1 MKQQKESLHNL
12 KIDKSWT
19 LFLDRD
25 GVINKKLDDDYVKHW
40 GEFEFLPGVL
50 EAIAGFS
57 NIFGRIVV
65 VTNQR
70 CIAKGIITK
79 EQLDTLHKR
88 MVQEIELAGGR
99 IDKIYHCPH
108 NIEDGCNCRKP
119 GTGMALQAKN
129 DFPEIDFHK
138 SILIGDSPS
147 DMEMARK
154 SGMVAV
160 FICDYDRNVSRDFL
174 FGGLGE
180 VWEGFME

>member
-50 EAIAGFS
+50 EAIAGCS
-57 NIFGRIVV
+57 NIFGRSVV

-108 NIEDGCNCRKP
+108 NIE
-119 GTGMALQAKN
+119 
-129 DFPEIDFHK
+129 
-138 SILIGDSPS
+138 
-147 DMEMARK
+147 
-154 SGMVAV
+154 
-160 FICDYDRNVSRDFL
+160 
-174 FGGLGE
+174 
-180 VWEGFME
+180 